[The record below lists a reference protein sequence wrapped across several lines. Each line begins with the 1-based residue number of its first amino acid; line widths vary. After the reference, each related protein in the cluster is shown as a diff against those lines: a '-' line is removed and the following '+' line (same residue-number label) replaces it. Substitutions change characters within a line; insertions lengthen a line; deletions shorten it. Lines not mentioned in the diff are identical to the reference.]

1 MTYPMFSVN
10 DDKAE
15 VFAAAG
21 PGDDAETGT
30 SRRYHDFYDN
40 TIGLHYKSDIDE
52 SPSTR
57 LVANGL
63 CAVSSLIN
71 D

>member
-40 TIGLHYKSDIDE
+40 TNALQERHRRVAFYA
-52 SPSTR
+52 TR
-57 LVANGL
+57 
-63 CAVSSLIN
+63 S
-71 D
+71 